1 MTTGDSAV
9 PAVAPAI
16 VSPMARRR
24 TRLAGALLVTACLLV
39 AVGALLPWVS
49 AVSVNHGSGATVRLF
64 TWQAWG
70 ASFGAGCGLVF
81 PLFAIALV
89 PLSRAGLRAVRG
101 RPPGLGRWWAVGLA
115 LLASVGTVAFEFLL
129 GLAAAYSTFSPY
141 WGRGTSTVV
150 SVEAGFPVSLAG
162 YLLAGLA
169 SLLLPPRVR
178 SRAGD

>member
-1 MTTGDSAV
+1 MNDTRA

-16 VSPMARRR
+16 TSPMARRR
-24 TRLAGALLVTACLLV
+24 TRLAGALLIAACLLV

-49 AVSVNHGSGATVRLF
+49 AVSVNLASGATVRLF

-70 ASFGAGCGLVF
+70 ASCGLVF
-81 PLFAIALV
+81 PLFAIVLV

-101 RPPGLGRWWAVGLA
+101 CPPGLGRRWAVGLA
-115 LLASVGTVAFEFLL
+115 LLASVGTVVFEFLL

-141 WGRGTSTVV
+141 WGRFSRTVV

-169 SLLLPPRVR
+169 SLLLPPRVL